1 MRVNL
6 LISIFFYRGYDKI
19 QETRKINNMFK
30 RIYRSIFNRLRQT
43 SLLLVVMFVISLLLC
58 VTFSIKNVTDVLNN
72 KIAASVNPVVSINAS
87 NSVFN
92 FTKDE
97 SDWDLLR
104 KIGYQEYCEMY
115 YEDYYQLIDELKP
128 QYYDLNMTITNQ
140 SLVSYSDEGLL
151 YDVNDS
157 ELLRKIKLNKVSDE
171 DIQEELFSFDGWL
184 SGKYEYFHSVPLCST
199 SKSEFTDLH
208 YHFNEAAI
216 KEGRTFNDEE
226 IENGA
231 STCVLTSNIFLYKDG
246 SFSKVEVGDHIK
258 YSIAQVINGE
268 VNIYEEY
275 EFEVIG
281 ILNGDKY
288 RNYNDVLGRDCV
300 IIPEKTFMEIY
311 EEVKSYKLSEL
322 DYIQVYPSIITLNSF
337 NDIDKFVEKIGELNE
352 FGDRN
357 YKYETAL
364 DAYYGFAGNLD
375 TLSLNSDILFKFSFV
390 VSILLTIFIVS
401 LDLNRRKKE
410 IGLLASLGESKV
422 AIMVQLVLEYLI
434 IIVFTMI
441 IAAFVSNIIS
451 NQFIDK
457 IDLNPEVSYIFN
469 DKTLDYS
476 DSISILNKTKLT
488 INFVDLIKMC
498 LIQTVVILF
507 TIILS
512 TIQFFTIKVRKIM
525 IDE

>member
-1 MRVNL
+1 
-6 LISIFFYRGYDKI
+6 
-19 QETRKINNMFK
+19 MFK

-58 VTFSIKNVTDVLNN
+58 VTFSIKNVSDVLNN
-72 KIAASVNPVVSINAS
+72 KIAASVNPVVSINAA
-87 NSVFN
+87 NSVFSYQR
-92 FTKDE
+92 DYD
-97 SDWDLLR
+97 SLR
-104 KIGYQEYCEMY
+104 KIGYQKYCEMY

-128 QYYDLNMTITNQ
+128 QYYDLNMTMTMQ

-151 YDVNDS
+151 YDVDGD
-157 ELLRKIKLNKVSDE
+157 LLSKIKRNKVSEE
-171 DIQEELFSFDGWL
+171 DIQEKLPSLDGWL
-184 SGKYEYFHSVPLCST
+184 SGKYEYLRSIPLCST
-199 SKSEFTDLH
+199 NKSEFTDLY

-216 KEGRTFNDEE
+216 EEGRTFNDDE
-226 IENGA
+226 IDNGA
-231 STCVLTSNIFLYKDG
+231 STCVLTSNIYLYKDG
-246 SFSKVEVGDHIK
+246 SFNEIEVGDHIK
-258 YSIAQVINGE
+258 YSIAQVLDGE
-268 VNIYEEY
+268 VNTYEEY

-288 RNYNDVLGRDCV
+288 RNHNDTIGRSYV

-311 EEVKSYKLSEL
+311 EDVKSYKLSEF

-457 IDLNPEVSYIFN
+457 IDLNPEVSDIFN

-476 DSISILNKTKLT
+476 DSISILNKAKLT
-488 INFVDLIKMC
+488 IDFVDLIKIC

-512 TIQFFTIKVRKIM
+512 AIQIFTIKVRKIM

>member
-1 MRVNL
+1 
-6 LISIFFYRGYDKI
+6 
-19 QETRKINNMFK
+19 MFK

-58 VTFSIKNVTDVLNN
+58 VTFSIKNVSDVLNN
-72 KIAASVNPVVSINAS
+72 KIAASVNPVVSINAA
-87 NSVFN
+87 NSVFSYQR
-92 FTKDE
+92 DYD
-97 SDWDLLR
+97 SLR
-104 KIGYQEYCEMY
+104 KIGYQKYCEMY

-128 QYYDLNMTITNQ
+128 QYYDLNMTMTMQ

-151 YDVNDS
+151 YDVDGD
-157 ELLRKIKLNKVSDE
+157 LLSKIKRNKVSEE
-171 DIQEELFSFDGWL
+171 DIQEKLPSLDGWL
-184 SGKYEYFHSVPLCST
+184 SGKYEYLRSIPLCST
-199 SKSEFTDLH
+199 NKSEFTDLH

-216 KEGRTFNDEE
+216 EEGRTFNDDE
-226 IENGA
+226 IDNGA
-231 STCVLTSNIFLYKDG
+231 STCVLTSNIYLYKDG
-246 SFSKVEVGDHIK
+246 SFNKIEVGDHIK
-258 YSIAQVINGE
+258 YSIAQVIDGE
-268 VNIYEEY
+268 VNTYEEY

-288 RNYNDVLGRDCV
+288 RNHNDTIGRSYV

-311 EEVKSYKLSEL
+311 EDVKSYKLSEF
-322 DYIQVYPSIITLNSF
+322 DYIGVYPSIITLNSF

-457 IDLNPEVSYIFN
+457 IDLNPEVSDIFN

-476 DSISILNKTKLT
+476 DSISILNKVKLT
-488 INFVDLIKMC
+488 IDFVDLIKIC

-512 TIQFFTIKVRKIM
+512 AIQNFTIKVRKIM

>member
-1 MRVNL
+1 
-6 LISIFFYRGYDKI
+6 
-19 QETRKINNMFK
+19 
-30 RIYRSIFNRLRQT
+30 
-43 SLLLVVMFVISLLLC
+43 MFVISLLLC
-58 VTFSIKNVTDVLNN
+58 VTFSIKNVSDVLNN

-87 NSVFN
+87 NSAFS

-128 QYYDLNMTITNQ
+128 QYYDLNMTMTMQ

-151 YDVNDS
+151 YDVDGD
-157 ELLRKIKLNKVSDE
+157 LLSKIKRNKVSEE
-171 DIQEELFSFDGWL
+171 DIQEKLPSLDGWL
-184 SGKYEYFHSVPLCST
+184 SGKYEYLNSVPLCST

-208 YHFNEAAI
+208 YHFNEATI
-216 KEGRTFNDEE
+216 EEGRTFNDDE
-226 IENGA
+226 IDNGA
-231 STCVLTSNIFLYKDG
+231 STCVLTSDIYLYKDG
-246 SFSKVEVGDHIK
+246 SFTKVEVGDYIK
-258 YSIAQVINGE
+258 YSIAQVLDGE

-288 RNYNDVLGRDCV
+288 RNHNDALGRDCV
-300 IIPEKTFMEIY
+300 IIPEKTFMDIY
-311 EEVKSYKLSEL
+311 KDVKSYKLSEF
-322 DYIQVYPSIITLNSF
+322 DYIMTYPSIITLNSF
-337 NDIDKFVEKIGELNE
+337 NDIDKFVEKIEKLNE
-352 FGDRN
+352 FGDRK

-457 IDLNPEVSYIFN
+457 IDLNPEVSDIFN

-476 DSISILNKTKLT
+476 DSISILNKAKLT
-488 INFVDLIKMC
+488 IDFVDLIKIC

-512 TIQFFTIKVRKIM
+512 AIQIFTIKVRKIM

>member
-1 MRVNL
+1 
-6 LISIFFYRGYDKI
+6 
-19 QETRKINNMFK
+19 MFK

-72 KIAASVNPVVSINAS
+72 KIAGSVNPVVSINAA
-87 NSVFN
+87 NSAFS
-92 FTKDE
+92 FTVDE

-115 YEDYYQLIDELKP
+115 YEDYYQLIDELQP
-128 QYYDLNMTITNQ
+128 QYYDLNMTMTNQ

-157 ELLRKIKLNKVSDE
+157 ELLRKIKLNKVSEE
-171 DIQEELFSFDGWL
+171 DIQEKLSSFNGWL

-246 SFSKVEVGDHIK
+246 SFSKVEVGDYIK

-288 RNYNDVLGRDCV
+288 RNHNDVLGRDYV

-457 IDLNPEVSYIFN
+457 IDLNPEVSDIFN

-488 INFVDLIKMC
+488 INFVDLIKIC

-512 TIQFFTIKVRKIM
+512 TIQIFTIKVRKIM

>member
-1 MRVNL
+1 
-6 LISIFFYRGYDKI
+6 
-19 QETRKINNMFK
+19 MFK

-58 VTFSIKNVTDVLNN
+58 VTFSIKNVSDVLNN
-72 KIAASVNPVVSINAS
+72 KIAASVNPVVSINAA
-87 NSVFN
+87 NSVFSCQR
-92 FTKDE
+92 DYD
-97 SDWDLLR
+97 SLR

-128 QYYDLNMTITNQ
+128 QYYDLNMTMTMQ

-151 YDVNDS
+151 YDVDGD
-157 ELLRKIKLNKVSDE
+157 LLSKIKRNKVSEE
-171 DIQEELFSFDGWL
+171 DIQEKLPSLDGWL
-184 SGKYEYFHSVPLCST
+184 SGKYEYLRSIPLCST
-199 SKSEFTDLH
+199 NKSEFTDLY

-216 KEGRTFNDEE
+216 EEGRTFNDDE
-226 IENGA
+226 IDNGA
-231 STCVLTSNIFLYKDG
+231 STCVLTSNIYLYKDG
-246 SFSKVEVGDHIK
+246 SFNEIEVGDHIK
-258 YSIAQVINGE
+258 YSIAQVIDGE
-268 VNIYEEY
+268 VNTYEEY

-281 ILNGDKY
+281 ILNDRKY
-288 RNYNDVLGRDCV
+288 HNHNDVIGRSYT

-311 EEVKSYKLSEL
+311 EDVKSYKLSEF

-337 NDIDKFVEKIGELNE
+337 KDIDKFVEKIEELNE
-352 FGDRN
+352 FGDCN

-457 IDLNPEVSYIFN
+457 IDLNPEVSDIFN

-476 DSISILNKTKLT
+476 DSISILNKAKLT
-488 INFVDLIKMC
+488 IDFVDLIKIC

-512 TIQFFTIKVRKIM
+512 AIQIFTIKVRKIM

>member
-1 MRVNL
+1 
-6 LISIFFYRGYDKI
+6 
-19 QETRKINNMFK
+19 MFK

-58 VTFSIKNVTDVLNN
+58 VTFSIKNVSDVLNN
-72 KIAASVNPVVSINAS
+72 KIAASVNPVVSINAA
-87 NSVFN
+87 NSVFSN
-92 FTKDE
+92 QRDYD
-97 SDWDLLR
+97 SLR
-104 KIGYQEYCEMY
+104 KIGYQKYCEMY
-115 YEDYYQLIDELKP
+115 YENYYQLIDELKP
-128 QYYDLNMTITNQ
+128 QYYDLNMTMTMQ

-151 YDVNDS
+151 YDVDGD
-157 ELLRKIKLNKVSDE
+157 LLSKIKRNKVSEE
-171 DIQEELFSFDGWL
+171 DIQEKLPSLDGWL
-184 SGKYEYFHSVPLCST
+184 SGKYEYLRSIPLCST
-199 SKSEFTDLH
+199 NKSEFTDLH
-208 YHFNEAAI
+208 YHFNEATI
-216 KEGRTFNDEE
+216 EEGRTFNDDE
-226 IENGA
+226 IDNGA
-231 STCVLTSNIFLYKDG
+231 LACVLTSNIFLYKDG
-246 SFSKVEVGDHIK
+246 SFTKVEVGDYIK
-258 YSIAQVINGE
+258 YSIAQVLDGE
-268 VNIYEEY
+268 VNTYEEY

-281 ILNGDKY
+281 ILNGRKY
-288 RNYNDVLGRDCV
+288 RNHNDVLGRDCV
-300 IIPEKTFMEIY
+300 IIPEKTFMKIY
-311 EEVKSYKLSEL
+311 EDVKSYKLSEF

-337 NDIDKFVEKIGELNE
+337 KDIDKFVEKIEELNE

-390 VSILLTIFIVS
+390 VSILLIIFIVS

-457 IDLNPEVSYIFN
+457 IDLNPEVSDIFN

-476 DSISILNKTKLT
+476 DSISILNKTKLS
-488 INFVDLIKMC
+488 IDFVDLIKIC

-512 TIQFFTIKVRKIM
+512 TIQIFTIKVRKIM

>member
-1 MRVNL
+1 
-6 LISIFFYRGYDKI
+6 
-19 QETRKINNMFK
+19 
-30 RIYRSIFNRLRQT
+30 
-43 SLLLVVMFVISLLLC
+43 MFVISLLLC

-115 YEDYYQLIDELKP
+115 YEDYYQLIDELQP
-128 QYYDLNMTITNQ
+128 QYYDLNMVMTNQ

-151 YDVNDS
+151 YNVFSS
-157 ELLRKIKLNKVSDE
+157 ELLSKIKRNKVSEE
-171 DIQEELFSFDGWL
+171 DIQEKLSSFNGWL
-184 SGKYEYFHSVPLCST
+184 SGKYEYCPSIPLCST

-208 YHFNEAAI
+208 YHFNEATI
-216 KEGRTFNDEE
+216 EEGRTFNDDE
-226 IENGA
+226 IDNGA

-246 SFSKVEVGDHIK
+246 SFTKVEVGDYIK
-258 YSIAQVINGE
+258 YSIAQVLNGE

-288 RNYNDVLGRDCV
+288 RNHNDDIGRSYV
-300 IIPEKTFMEIY
+300 IIPEKTLMEIY
-311 EEVKSYKLSEL
+311 EDVKSYKLSEF
-322 DYIQVYPSIITLNSF
+322 DYIKTYPSIITLNSF

-457 IDLNPEVSYIFN
+457 IDLNPEVSDIFN

-476 DSISILNKTKLT
+476 DSISILNNTKLA
-488 INFVDLIKMC
+488 IDFVDLIKIC

-512 TIQFFTIKVRKIM
+512 AIQIFTIKVRKIM

>member
-1 MRVNL
+1 
-6 LISIFFYRGYDKI
+6 
-19 QETRKINNMFK
+19 MFK

-58 VTFSIKNVTDVLNN
+58 VTFSIKNVSDVLNN
-72 KIAASVNPVVSINAS
+72 KIAASVNPVVSINAA
-87 NSVFN
+87 NSVFSYQR
-92 FTKDE
+92 DYD
-97 SDWDLLR
+97 SLR
-104 KIGYQEYCEMY
+104 KIGYQKYCEMY

-128 QYYDLNMTITNQ
+128 QYYDLNKTMTMQ

-151 YDVNDS
+151 YDVDGD
-157 ELLRKIKLNKVSDE
+157 LLSKIKRNKVSEE
-171 DIQEELFSFDGWL
+171 DIQEKLPSLDGWL
-184 SGKYEYFHSVPLCST
+184 SGKYEYLRSIPLCST
-199 SKSEFTDLH
+199 NKSEFTDLY

-216 KEGRTFNDEE
+216 EEGRTFNDDE
-226 IENGA
+226 IDNGA
-231 STCVLTSNIFLYKDG
+231 STCVLTSNIYLYKDG
-246 SFSKVEVGDHIK
+246 SFNEIEVGDHIK
-258 YSIAQVINGE
+258 YSIAQVLDGE
-268 VNIYEEY
+268 VNTYEEY

-288 RNYNDVLGRDCV
+288 RNHNDTIGRSYV

-311 EEVKSYKLSEL
+311 EDVKSYKLSEF

-457 IDLNPEVSYIFN
+457 IDLNPEVSDIFN

-476 DSISILNKTKLT
+476 DSISILNKAKLT
-488 INFVDLIKMC
+488 IDFVDLIKIC

-512 TIQFFTIKVRKIM
+512 AIQIFTIKVRKIM

>member
-1 MRVNL
+1 
-6 LISIFFYRGYDKI
+6 
-19 QETRKINNMFK
+19 MFK

-58 VTFSIKNVTDVLNN
+58 VTFSIKNVSDVLNN
-72 KIAASVNPVVSINAS
+72 KIAASVNPVVSINAA
-87 NSVFN
+87 NSVFSCQR
-92 FTKDE
+92 DYD
-97 SDWDLLR
+97 SLR

-128 QYYDLNMTITNQ
+128 QYYDLNMTMTMQ

-151 YDVNDS
+151 YDVDGD
-157 ELLRKIKLNKVSDE
+157 LLSKIKRNKVSEE
-171 DIQEELFSFDGWL
+171 DIQEKLPSLDGWL
-184 SGKYEYFHSVPLCST
+184 SGKYEYLRSIPLCST
-199 SKSEFTDLH
+199 NKSEFTDLY

-216 KEGRTFNDEE
+216 EEGRTFNDDE
-226 IENGA
+226 IDNGA
-231 STCVLTSNIFLYKDG
+231 STCVLTSNIYLYKDG
-246 SFSKVEVGDHIK
+246 SFNKIEVGDHIK
-258 YSIAQVINGE
+258 YSIAQVIDGE
-268 VNIYEEY
+268 VNTYEEY

-281 ILNGDKY
+281 ILNDRKY
-288 RNYNDVLGRDCV
+288 HNHNDVIGRSYT

-311 EEVKSYKLSEL
+311 EDVKSYKLSEF

-337 NDIDKFVEKIGELNE
+337 KDIDKFVEKIEELNE
-352 FGDRN
+352 FGDCN

-457 IDLNPEVSYIFN
+457 IDLNPEVSDIFN

-476 DSISILNKTKLT
+476 DSISILNKAKLT
-488 INFVDLIKMC
+488 IDFVDLIKIC

-512 TIQFFTIKVRKIM
+512 AIQIFTIKVRKIM

>member
-1 MRVNL
+1 ML
-6 LISIFFYRGYDKI
+6 
-19 QETRKINNMFK
+19 K

-58 VTFSIKNVTDVLNN
+58 VTFSIKNVSDVLNN
-72 KIAASVNPVVSINAS
+72 KIATSVNPVVSINAS
-87 NSVFN
+87 NSVFSN
-92 FTKDE
+92 QRDY
-97 SDWDLLR
+97 DLLK

-140 SLVSYSDEGLL
+140 SLVSYSDDGLL
-151 YDVNDS
+151 YNVADS
-157 ELLRKIKLNKVSDE
+157 ELLSKIKRNKVSEE
-171 DIQEELFSFDGWL
+171 DIQEKLSSFNGWL
-184 SGKYEYFHSVPLCST
+184 SGKYEYCPSIPLCST
-199 SKSEFTDLH
+199 SKGEFTDLH
-208 YHFNEAAI
+208 YHFNEATI
-216 KEGRTFNDEE
+216 EEGRTFNDDE
-226 IENGA
+226 IDNGA
-231 STCVLTSNIFLYKDG
+231 STCVLTSDIYLYKDG
-246 SFSKVEVGDHIK
+246 FFTKVEVGDYIK
-258 YSIAQVINGE
+258 YSIAQVIDGE

-288 RNYNDVLGRDCV
+288 RNHNDTIGRSYV
-300 IIPEKTFMEIY
+300 IIPEKTFMDIY
-311 EEVKSYKLSEL
+311 KDVKSYKLSEL
-322 DYIQVYPSIITLNSF
+322 DYIRTYPSIITLNSF
-337 NDIDKFVEKIGELNE
+337 NDIDKFVEKIEELNE

-422 AIMVQLVLEYLI
+422 AIMAQLVLEYLI

-457 IDLNPEVSYIFN
+457 IDLNPEVSDIFN

-476 DSISILNKTKLT
+476 NSISILNNAKLS
-488 INFVDLIKMC
+488 IDFVDLIKIC

-512 TIQFFTIKVRKIM
+512 TIQIFTIKVRKIM

>member
-1 MRVNL
+1 
-6 LISIFFYRGYDKI
+6 
-19 QETRKINNMFK
+19 MFK

-58 VTFSIKNVTDVLNN
+58 VTFSIKNVSDVLNN
-72 KIAASVNPVVSINAS
+72 KIAASVNPVVSINAA
-87 NSVFN
+87 NSVFSYQR
-92 FTKDE
+92 DYD
-97 SDWDLLR
+97 SLR

-128 QYYDLNMTITNQ
+128 QYYDLNMTMTMQ

-151 YDVNDS
+151 YDVGSS
-157 ELLRKIKLNKVSDE
+157 ELLSKIKLNKVSEE
-171 DIQEELFSFDGWL
+171 DIQEELFLFDGWL
-184 SGKYEYFHSVPLCST
+184 SGKYEFFVSVPLCST
-199 SKSEFTDLH
+199 SKGEFTDLH
-208 YHFNEAAI
+208 YHFNEATI
-216 KEGRTFNDEE
+216 EEGRTFNDDE
-226 IENGA
+226 IDNGTL
-231 STCVLTSNIFLYKDG
+231 TCVLTSNIYLYKDG
-246 SFSKVEVGDHIK
+246 SFNEIEVGDYIK
-258 YSIAQVINGE
+258 YSIAQVIDGE

-281 ILNGDKY
+281 ILNGNKY
-288 RNYNDVLGRDCV
+288 RNHNDALGRDYV
-300 IIPEKTFMEIY
+300 IIPEKTFMDIY
-311 EEVKSYKLSEL
+311 KDVKSYKLSEF

-352 FGDRN
+352 FGDRK

-410 IGLLASLGESKV
+410 IGLLASLGESKL

-457 IDLNPEVSYIFN
+457 IDLNPEVSDIFN

-476 DSISILNKTKLT
+476 DSISILNKAKLT
-488 INFVDLIKMC
+488 IDFVDLIKIC

-512 TIQFFTIKVRKIM
+512 AIQIFTIKVRKIM

>member
-1 MRVNL
+1 
-6 LISIFFYRGYDKI
+6 
-19 QETRKINNMFK
+19 
-30 RIYRSIFNRLRQT
+30 
-43 SLLLVVMFVISLLLC
+43 
-58 VTFSIKNVTDVLNN
+58 
-72 KIAASVNPVVSINAS
+72 
-87 NSVFN
+87 
-92 FTKDE
+92 
-97 SDWDLLR
+97 
-104 KIGYQEYCEMY
+104 
-115 YEDYYQLIDELKP
+115 
-128 QYYDLNMTITNQ
+128 
-140 SLVSYSDEGLL
+140 
-151 YDVNDS
+151 
-157 ELLRKIKLNKVSDE
+157 
-171 DIQEELFSFDGWL
+171 
-184 SGKYEYFHSVPLCST
+184 
-199 SKSEFTDLH
+199 
-208 YHFNEAAI
+208 
-216 KEGRTFNDEE
+216 
-226 IENGA
+226 
-231 STCVLTSNIFLYKDG
+231 
-246 SFSKVEVGDHIK
+246 
-258 YSIAQVINGE
+258 
-268 VNIYEEY
+268 
-275 EFEVIG
+275 
-281 ILNGDKY
+281 
-288 RNYNDVLGRDCV
+288 
-300 IIPEKTFMEIY
+300 MEIY
-311 EEVKSYKLSEL
+311 EDVKSYKLSEF
-322 DYIQVYPSIITLNSF
+322 DYIKTYPSIITLNSF

-457 IDLNPEVSYIFN
+457 IDLNPEVSDIFN

-488 INFVDLIKMC
+488 INFVDLIKIC

-512 TIQFFTIKVRKIM
+512 AIQIFTIKVRKIM

>member
-1 MRVNL
+1 
-6 LISIFFYRGYDKI
+6 
-19 QETRKINNMFK
+19 MFK

-72 KIAASVNPVVSINAS
+72 KIAASVNPVVSINAA
-87 NSVFN
+87 NSVFSN
-92 FTKDE
+92 QRDYD
-97 SDWDLLR
+97 SLR
-104 KIGYQEYCEMY
+104 KIGYQKYCEMY

-128 QYYDLNMTITNQ
+128 QYYDLNMTMTMQ

-151 YDVNDS
+151 YDVDGD
-157 ELLRKIKLNKVSDE
+157 LLSKIKRNKVSEE
-171 DIQEELFSFDGWL
+171 DIQEKLPSLDGWL
-184 SGKYEYFHSVPLCST
+184 SGKYEYLRSIPLCST
-199 SKSEFTDLH
+199 NKSEFTDLH
-208 YHFNEAAI
+208 YHFNEATI
-216 KEGRTFNDEE
+216 EEGRTFNDDE
-226 IENGA
+226 IDNGA
-231 STCVLTSNIFLYKDG
+231 LACVLTSNIFLYKDG
-246 SFSKVEVGDHIK
+246 SFTKVEVGDYIK
-258 YSIAQVINGE
+258 YSIAQVLDGE
-268 VNIYEEY
+268 VNTYEEY

-288 RNYNDVLGRDCV
+288 RNHNDTIGRSYT
-300 IIPEKTFMEIY
+300 IIPEKTFMKIY
-311 EEVKSYKLSEL
+311 EDVKSYKLSEF

-337 NDIDKFVEKIGELNE
+337 KDIDKFVEKIEELNE

-457 IDLNPEVSYIFN
+457 IDLNPEVSDIFN

-488 INFVDLIKMC
+488 INFVDLIKIC

-512 TIQFFTIKVRKIM
+512 AIQIFTIKVRKIM

>member
-1 MRVNL
+1 
-6 LISIFFYRGYDKI
+6 
-19 QETRKINNMFK
+19 
-30 RIYRSIFNRLRQT
+30 
-43 SLLLVVMFVISLLLC
+43 MFVISLLLC
-58 VTFSIKNVTDVLNN
+58 VTFSVKNVSDVLNN

-87 NSVFN
+87 NSVFSYLR
-92 FTKDE
+92 DYY
-97 SDWDLLR
+97 SLR

-151 YDVNDS
+151 YDVADS
-157 ELLRKIKLNKVSDE
+157 ELLSKIKRNKVSEE
-171 DIQEELFSFDGWL
+171 DIQEKLSSFNGWL
-184 SGKYEYFHSVPLCST
+184 SGKYEYCPSIPLCST

-208 YHFNEAAI
+208 YHFNEATI
-216 KEGRTFNDEE
+216 EEGRTFNDDE
-226 IENGA
+226 IDNGA

-246 SFSKVEVGDHIK
+246 SFTKVEVGDYNK
-258 YSIAQVINGE
+258 YSIAQVLNGE

-288 RNYNDVLGRDCV
+288 RNHNDDIGRSYV
-300 IIPEKTFMEIY
+300 IIPEKTLMEIY
-311 EEVKSYKLSEL
+311 EDVKSYKLSEF
-322 DYIQVYPSIITLNSF
+322 DYIKTYPSIITLNSF

-451 NQFIDK
+451 NQFINK
-457 IDLNPEVSYIFN
+457 IDLNPEVSDIFN

-476 DSISILNKTKLT
+476 DSISILNNTKLA
-488 INFVDLIKMC
+488 IDFVDLIKIC

-512 TIQFFTIKVRKIM
+512 TIQIFTIKVRKIM

>member
-1 MRVNL
+1 
-6 LISIFFYRGYDKI
+6 
-19 QETRKINNMFK
+19 MFK

-72 KIAASVNPVVSINAS
+72 KIAASVNPVVSINAA

-115 YEDYYQLIDELKP
+115 YEDYYQLIDELQP
-128 QYYDLNMTITNQ
+128 QYYDLNMTMTNQ

-151 YDVNDS
+151 YDVDDS
-157 ELLRKIKLNKVSDE
+157 ELLRKIKLNKVSEE
-171 DIQEELFSFDGWL
+171 DIQEKLSSFDGWL

-208 YHFNEAAI
+208 YHFNEATI
-216 KEGRTFNDEE
+216 KEGRTFNDDE
-226 IENGA
+226 IDNGA
-231 STCVLTSNIFLYKDG
+231 LTCVLTSNIFLYKDG

-258 YSIAQVINGE
+258 YSIAQVLDGK

-288 RNYNDVLGRDCV
+288 RNHNDVVGGDYV

-311 EEVKSYKLSEL
+311 EDVKSYKLSEF
-322 DYIQVYPSIITLNSF
+322 DYIRTYPSIITLNSF

-457 IDLNPEVSYIFN
+457 IDLNPEVSDIFN

-488 INFVDLIKMC
+488 INFVDLIKIC

-512 TIQFFTIKVRKIM
+512 AIQIFTIKVRKIM

>member
-1 MRVNL
+1 ML
-6 LISIFFYRGYDKI
+6 
-19 QETRKINNMFK
+19 K

-115 YEDYYQLIDELKP
+115 YEDYYQLIDELQP
-128 QYYDLNMTITNQ
+128 QYYDLNMVMTNQ

-151 YDVNDS
+151 YNVFSS
-157 ELLRKIKLNKVSDE
+157 ELLSKIKRNKVSEE
-171 DIQEELFSFDGWL
+171 DIQEKLSSFNGWL
-184 SGKYEYFHSVPLCST
+184 SGKYEYCPSIPLCST

-208 YHFNEAAI
+208 YHFNEATI
-216 KEGRTFNDEE
+216 EEGRTFNDDE
-226 IENGA
+226 IDNGA

-246 SFSKVEVGDHIK
+246 SFTKVEVGDYIK
-258 YSIAQVINGE
+258 YSIAQVLNGE

-288 RNYNDVLGRDCV
+288 RNHNDDIGRSYV
-300 IIPEKTFMEIY
+300 IIPEKTLMEIY
-311 EEVKSYKLSEL
+311 EDVKSYKLSEF
-322 DYIQVYPSIITLNSF
+322 DYIKTYPSIITLNSF

-457 IDLNPEVSYIFN
+457 IDLNPEVSDIFN

-476 DSISILNKTKLT
+476 DSISILNNTKLA
-488 INFVDLIKMC
+488 IDFVDLIKIC

-512 TIQFFTIKVRKIM
+512 AIQIFTIKVRKIM

>member
-1 MRVNL
+1 
-6 LISIFFYRGYDKI
+6 
-19 QETRKINNMFK
+19 
-30 RIYRSIFNRLRQT
+30 
-43 SLLLVVMFVISLLLC
+43 MFVISLLLC
-58 VTFSIKNVTDVLNN
+58 VTFSVKNVSDVLNN

-87 NSVFN
+87 NSVFSYLR
-92 FTKDE
+92 DYD
-97 SDWDLLR
+97 SLR

-151 YDVNDS
+151 YDVADS
-157 ELLRKIKLNKVSDE
+157 ELLSKIKRNKVSEE
-171 DIQEELFSFDGWL
+171 DIQEKLSSFNGWL
-184 SGKYEYFHSVPLCST
+184 SGKYEYCPSIPLCST

-208 YHFNEAAI
+208 YHFNEATI
-216 KEGRTFNDEE
+216 EDGRTFNDDE
-226 IENGA
+226 IDNGA

-246 SFSKVEVGDHIK
+246 SFTKVEVGDYIK
-258 YSIAQVINGE
+258 YSIAQVLNGE

-288 RNYNDVLGRDCV
+288 RNHNDDIGRSYV
-300 IIPEKTFMEIY
+300 IIPEKTLMEIY
-311 EEVKSYKLSEL
+311 EEVKSYKLSEF

-337 NDIDKFVEKIGELNE
+337 KDIDKFVEKIGELNE

-457 IDLNPEVSYIFN
+457 IDLNPEVSDIFN

-476 DSISILNKTKLT
+476 DSISILNNTKLA
-488 INFVDLIKMC
+488 IDFVDLIKIC

-512 TIQFFTIKVRKIM
+512 AIQIFTIKVRKIM

>member
-1 MRVNL
+1 
-6 LISIFFYRGYDKI
+6 
-19 QETRKINNMFK
+19 
-30 RIYRSIFNRLRQT
+30 
-43 SLLLVVMFVISLLLC
+43 MFVISLLLC

-72 KIAASVNPVVSINAS
+72 KIATSVNPVVSINAA

-115 YEDYYQLIDELKP
+115 YEDYYQLIDELQP
-128 QYYDLNMTITNQ
+128 QYYDLNMVMTNQ

-151 YDVNDS
+151 HNVGSS
-157 ELLRKIKLNKVSDE
+157 ELLSKIKRNKVSEE
-171 DIQEELFSFDGWL
+171 DIQEELPLFDGWL
-184 SGKYEYFHSVPLCST
+184 SGKYEYFLSVPLCST

-231 STCVLTSNIFLYKDG
+231 LTCVLTSNIYLYKDG
-246 SFSKVEVGDHIK
+246 SFNEVEVGDHIK
-258 YSIAQVINGE
+258 YSIAQVLNGE

-288 RNYNDVLGRDCV
+288 RNHNDVVGRYYV
-300 IIPEKTFMEIY
+300 IIPEITFMEIY
-311 EEVKSYKLSEL
+311 EDVKSYKLSEF
-322 DYIQVYPSIITLNSF
+322 DYIRTYPSIITLNSF

-457 IDLNPEVSYIFN
+457 IDLNPEVSDIFN

-488 INFVDLIKMC
+488 INFVDLIKIC

-512 TIQFFTIKVRKIM
+512 AVQIFTIKVRKIM

>member
-1 MRVNL
+1 
-6 LISIFFYRGYDKI
+6 
-19 QETRKINNMFK
+19 MFK

-58 VTFSIKNVTDVLNN
+58 VTFSIKNVSDVLNN
-72 KIAASVNPVVSINAS
+72 KIAASVNPVVSINAA
-87 NSVFN
+87 NSVFSYLR
-92 FTKDE
+92 DYD
-97 SDWDLLR
+97 SLR

-115 YEDYYQLIDELKP
+115 YEDYYQLIDELQP
-128 QYYDLNMTITNQ
+128 QYYDLNMTMTNQ
-140 SLVSYSDEGLL
+140 SLVSYSNEGLL
-151 YDVNDS
+151 YNVFSS
-157 ELLRKIKLNKVSDE
+157 ELLSKIKLNKVSEE
-171 DIQEELFSFDGWL
+171 DLPGVLSLFNDWL
-184 SGKYEYFHSVPLCST
+184 NGKHEYCPSIPLCST

-216 KEGRTFNDEE
+216 KEGRTFNDDE
-226 IENGA
+226 IENGTL
-231 STCVLTSNIFLYKDG
+231 TCVLTSDIYLYKDG
-246 SFSKVEVGDHIK
+246 TFTKVEVGDHIK
-258 YSIAQVINGE
+258 YSIAQVLDSE

-288 RNYNDVLGRDCV
+288 RNHNDVVGRDYV

-311 EEVKSYKLSEL
+311 EDVKSYKLSEF
-322 DYIQVYPSIITLNSF
+322 DYIRTYPSIITLNSF

-457 IDLNPEVSYIFN
+457 IDLNPEVSDIFN

-488 INFVDLIKMC
+488 INFVDLIKIC

-512 TIQFFTIKVRKIM
+512 AIQIFTIKVRKIM

>member
-1 MRVNL
+1 
-6 LISIFFYRGYDKI
+6 
-19 QETRKINNMFK
+19 
-30 RIYRSIFNRLRQT
+30 
-43 SLLLVVMFVISLLLC
+43 MFVISLLLC

-72 KIAASVNPVVSINAS
+72 KIAASVNPVVSINAA
-87 NSVFN
+87 NSVFSYQR
-92 FTKDE
+92 DYD
-97 SDWDLLR
+97 SLR
-104 KIGYQEYCEMY
+104 KIGYQKYCEMY
-115 YEDYYQLIDELKP
+115 YENYYQLIDELKP
-128 QYYDLNMTITNQ
+128 QYYDLNMMMTNQ

-151 YDVNDS
+151 YDVDGD
-157 ELLRKIKLNKVSDE
+157 LLSKIKLNKVSEE
-171 DIQEELFSFDGWL
+171 DIQEELFLFDGWL
-184 SGKYEYFHSVPLCST
+184 SGKYEYCPSIPLCST
-199 SKSEFTDLH
+199 SKSDFTDLH
-208 YHFNEAAI
+208 YHFNEATI
-216 KEGRTFNDEE
+216 EEGRTFNDDE
-226 IENGA
+226 IDNGA
-231 STCVLTSNIFLYKDG
+231 STCVLTSDIYLYKDG
-246 SFSKVEVGDHIK
+246 SFTKVEVGDYIK
-258 YSIAQVINGE
+258 YSIAQVLDGE

-288 RNYNDVLGRDCV
+288 RNHNDALGRDCV
-300 IIPEKTFMEIY
+300 IIPEKTFMDIY
-311 EEVKSYKLSEL
+311 KNVKSYKLSEF
-322 DYIQVYPSIITLNSF
+322 DYIMTYPSIITLNSF
-337 NDIDKFVEKIGELNE
+337 KDIDKFVEKIGELNE

-457 IDLNPEVSYIFN
+457 IDLNPEVSDIFN

-476 DSISILNKTKLT
+476 DSISILNKAKLT
-488 INFVDLIKMC
+488 IDLVDLIKIC

-512 TIQFFTIKVRKIM
+512 AIQIFTIKVRKIM

>member
-1 MRVNL
+1 
-6 LISIFFYRGYDKI
+6 
-19 QETRKINNMFK
+19 MFK

-72 KIAASVNPVVSINAS
+72 KIAASVNPVVSINAA
-87 NSVFN
+87 NSVFSN
-92 FTKDE
+92 QRDYD
-97 SDWDLLR
+97 SLR
-104 KIGYQEYCEMY
+104 KIGYQKYCEMY

-128 QYYDLNMTITNQ
+128 QYYDLNMTMTMQ

-151 YDVNDS
+151 YDVDGD
-157 ELLRKIKLNKVSDE
+157 LLSKIKRNKVSEE
-171 DIQEELFSFDGWL
+171 DIQEKLPSLDGWL
-184 SGKYEYFHSVPLCST
+184 SGKYEYLRSIPLCST
-199 SKSEFTDLH
+199 SKGEFTDLH
-208 YHFNEAAI
+208 YHFNEATI
-216 KEGRTFNDEE
+216 EEGRTFNDDE
-226 IENGA
+226 IDNGA
-231 STCVLTSNIFLYKDG
+231 LACVLTSNIFLYKDG
-246 SFSKVEVGDHIK
+246 SFTKVEVGDYIK
-258 YSIAQVINGE
+258 YSIAQVLDGE
-268 VNIYEEY
+268 VNTYEEY

-288 RNYNDVLGRDCV
+288 RNHNDTIGRSYT
-300 IIPEKTFMEIY
+300 IIPEKTFMKIY
-311 EEVKSYKLSEL
+311 EDVKSYKLSEF

-457 IDLNPEVSYIFN
+457 IDLNPEVSDIFN

-476 DSISILNKTKLT
+476 DSISILNKAKLT
-488 INFVDLIKMC
+488 IDFVDLIKIC
-498 LIQTVVILF
+498 LIQNVVILF

-512 TIQFFTIKVRKIM
+512 AIQIFTIKVRKIM

>member
-1 MRVNL
+1 
-6 LISIFFYRGYDKI
+6 
-19 QETRKINNMFK
+19 MFK

-58 VTFSIKNVTDVLNN
+58 VTFSIKNVSDVLNN
-72 KIAASVNPVVSINAS
+72 KIAVSVNPVVSINAA
-87 NSVFN
+87 NSVFSYQR
-92 FTKDE
+92 DYD
-97 SDWDLLR
+97 SLR
-104 KIGYQEYCEMY
+104 KIGYQKYCEMY

-128 QYYDLNMTITNQ
+128 QYYDLNMTMTMQ

-151 YDVNDS
+151 YDVDGD
-157 ELLRKIKLNKVSDE
+157 LLSKIKRNKVSEE
-171 DIQEELFSFDGWL
+171 DIQEKLPSLDGWL
-184 SGKYEYFHSVPLCST
+184 SGKYEYLRSIPLCST
-199 SKSEFTDLH
+199 NKSEFTDLH

-216 KEGRTFNDEE
+216 EEGRTFNDDE
-226 IENGA
+226 IDNGA
-231 STCVLTSNIFLYKDG
+231 LACVLTSDIYLYKDG
-246 SFSKVEVGDHIK
+246 TFTEVEVGDYIK
-258 YSIAQVINGE
+258 YSIAQVLDGE
-268 VNIYEEY
+268 VNTYEEY

-281 ILNGDKY
+281 ILNDRKY
-288 RNYNDVLGRDCV
+288 HNHNDVIGRSYT
-300 IIPEKTFMEIY
+300 IIPEKTFMKIY
-311 EEVKSYKLSEL
+311 EDVKSYKLSEF

-337 NDIDKFVEKIGELNE
+337 KDIDKFVEKIEELNE
-352 FGDRN
+352 FGDCN

-457 IDLNPEVSYIFN
+457 IDLNPEVSDIFN

-476 DSISILNKTKLT
+476 DSISILNKAKLT
-488 INFVDLIKMC
+488 IDFVDLIKIC

-512 TIQFFTIKVRKIM
+512 AIQIFTIKVRKIM

>member
-1 MRVNL
+1 
-6 LISIFFYRGYDKI
+6 
-19 QETRKINNMFK
+19 
-30 RIYRSIFNRLRQT
+30 
-43 SLLLVVMFVISLLLC
+43 MFVISLLLC
-58 VTFSIKNVTDVLNN
+58 VTFSIKNVSDVLNN

-87 NSVFN
+87 NSVFSYLR
-92 FTKDE
+92 DYD
-97 SDWDLLR
+97 SLR

-151 YDVNDS
+151 YDVADS
-157 ELLRKIKLNKVSDE
+157 ELLSKIKRNKVSEE
-171 DIQEELFSFDGWL
+171 DIQEELPSFNGWL
-184 SGKYEYFHSVPLCST
+184 SGKYEYCPSIPLCST

-208 YHFNEAAI
+208 YHFNEATI
-216 KEGRTFNDEE
+216 EEGRTFTDDE
-226 IENGA
+226 IDNGA
-231 STCVLTSNIFLYKDG
+231 STCVLTSDIYLYKDG
-246 SFSKVEVGDHIK
+246 SFTKVEVGDYIK
-258 YSIAQVINGE
+258 YSIAQVLNGE

-288 RNYNDVLGRDCV
+288 RNHNDALGRDYI

-311 EEVKSYKLSEL
+311 KDVKSYKLSEF
-322 DYIQVYPSIITLNSF
+322 DYIKTYPSIITLNSF
-337 NDIDKFVEKIGELNE
+337 NDIDKFVEKIEKLNE

-457 IDLNPEVSYIFN
+457 IDLNPEVSDIFN

-476 DSISILNKTKLT
+476 DSISILNKAKLT
-488 INFVDLIKMC
+488 IDFVDLIKIC

-512 TIQFFTIKVRKIM
+512 AIQIFTIKVRKIM

>member
-1 MRVNL
+1 
-6 LISIFFYRGYDKI
+6 
-19 QETRKINNMFK
+19 MFK

-58 VTFSIKNVTDVLNN
+58 VTFSIKNVSDVLNN
-72 KIAASVNPVVSINAS
+72 KIAASVNPVVSINAA
-87 NSVFN
+87 NSVFSCQR
-92 FTKDE
+92 DYD
-97 SDWDLLR
+97 SLR

-128 QYYDLNMTITNQ
+128 QYYDLNMTMTMQ

-151 YDVNDS
+151 YDVDGD
-157 ELLRKIKLNKVSDE
+157 LLSKIKRNKVSEE
-171 DIQEELFSFDGWL
+171 DIQEKLPSLDGWL
-184 SGKYEYFHSVPLCST
+184 SGKYEYLRSIPLCST
-199 SKSEFTDLH
+199 NKSEFTDLH

-216 KEGRTFNDEE
+216 EEGRTFNDDE
-226 IENGA
+226 IDNGA
-231 STCVLTSNIFLYKDG
+231 STCVLTSNIYLYKDG
-246 SFSKVEVGDHIK
+246 SFNKIEVGDHIK
-258 YSIAQVINGE
+258 YSIAQVIDGE
-268 VNIYEEY
+268 VNTYEEY

-281 ILNGDKY
+281 ILNDRKY
-288 RNYNDVLGRDCV
+288 HNHNDVIGRSYT

-311 EEVKSYKLSEL
+311 EDVKSYKLSEF

-337 NDIDKFVEKIGELNE
+337 KDIDKFVEKIEELNE
-352 FGDRN
+352 FGDCN

-457 IDLNPEVSYIFN
+457 IDLNPEVSDIFN

-476 DSISILNKTKLT
+476 DSISILNKAKLT
-488 INFVDLIKMC
+488 IDFVDLIKIC

-512 TIQFFTIKVRKIM
+512 AIQIFTIKVRKIM

>member
-1 MRVNL
+1 MT
-6 LISIFFYRGYDKI
+6 RGDS
-19 QETRKINNMFK
+19 FK
-30 RIYRSIFNRLRQT
+30 R
-43 SLLLVVMFVISLLLC
+43 
-58 VTFSIKNVTDVLNN
+58 
-72 KIAASVNPVVSINAS
+72 
-87 NSVFN
+87 
-92 FTKDE
+92 
-97 SDWDLLR
+97 
-104 KIGYQEYCEMY
+104 
-115 YEDYYQLIDELKP
+115 
-128 QYYDLNMTITNQ
+128 
-140 SLVSYSDEGLL
+140 
-151 YDVNDS
+151 
-157 ELLRKIKLNKVSDE
+157 NKVSEE
-171 DIQEELFSFDGWL
+171 DLPGVLSSFNDWL
-184 SGKYEYFHSVPLCST
+184 NGKYEYCPSIPLCSA
-199 SKSEFTDLH
+199 SKGEFTDLH
-208 YHFNEAAI
+208 YHFNEATI
-216 KEGRTFNDEE
+216 EEGRTFNDDE
-226 IENGA
+226 IDNGA
-231 STCVLTSNIFLYKDG
+231 LTCVLTSDIYLYKDG
-246 SFSKVEVGDHIK
+246 SFTEVEVGDHIK
-258 YSIAQVINGE
+258 YSIAQVLDGE
-268 VNIYEEY
+268 VNTYEEY

-288 RNYNDVLGRDCV
+288 RNHNDVIGRDYV

-311 EEVKSYKLSEL
+311 EEVKSYKLSEF
-322 DYIQVYPSIITLNSF
+322 DYIRTYPSIITLNSF
-337 NDIDKFVEKIGELNE
+337 NDIDKFVEKIEKLNE

-441 IAAFVSNIIS
+441 IAAFVSNMIS

-457 IDLNPEVSYIFN
+457 IDLNPEVSDIFN

-476 DSISILNKTKLT
+476 DSISILNKTKLA
-488 INFVDLIKMC
+488 INFVDLIKIC

-512 TIQFFTIKVRKIM
+512 TIQIFTIKVRKIM

>member
-1 MRVNL
+1 
-6 LISIFFYRGYDKI
+6 
-19 QETRKINNMFK
+19 MFK

-58 VTFSIKNVTDVLNN
+58 VTFSIKNVSDVLNN
-72 KIAASVNPVVSINAS
+72 KIAASVNPVVSINAA
-87 NSVFN
+87 NSVFSCQR
-92 FTKDE
+92 DYD
-97 SDWDLLR
+97 SLR

-128 QYYDLNMTITNQ
+128 QYYDLNMTMTMQ

-151 YDVNDS
+151 YDVDGD
-157 ELLRKIKLNKVSDE
+157 LLSKIKRNKVSEE
-171 DIQEELFSFDGWL
+171 DIQEKLPSLDGWL
-184 SGKYEYFHSVPLCST
+184 SGKYEYLRSIPLCST
-199 SKSEFTDLH
+199 NKSEFTDLH
-208 YHFNEAAI
+208 YHFNEATI
-216 KEGRTFNDEE
+216 EEGRTFNDDE
-226 IENGA
+226 IDNGA
-231 STCVLTSNIFLYKDG
+231 LACVLTSNIFLYKDG
-246 SFSKVEVGDHIK
+246 SFTKVEVGDYIK
-258 YSIAQVINGE
+258 YSIAQVLDGE
-268 VNIYEEY
+268 VNTYEEY

-281 ILNGDKY
+281 ILNDRKY
-288 RNYNDVLGRDCV
+288 HNHNDVIGRSYT
-300 IIPEKTFMEIY
+300 IIPEKTFMKIY
-311 EEVKSYKLSEL
+311 EDVKSYKLSEF

-337 NDIDKFVEKIGELNE
+337 KDIDKFVEKIGELNE

-457 IDLNPEVSYIFN
+457 IDLNPEVSDIFN

-476 DSISILNKTKLT
+476 DSISILNKAKLT
-488 INFVDLIKMC
+488 IDFVDLIKIC

-512 TIQFFTIKVRKIM
+512 AIQIFTIKVRKIM

>member
-1 MRVNL
+1 
-6 LISIFFYRGYDKI
+6 
-19 QETRKINNMFK
+19 MFK

-72 KIAASVNPVVSINAS
+72 KIAGSVNPVVSINAS

-115 YEDYYQLIDELKP
+115 YKDYYQLIDELQP
-128 QYYDLNMTITNQ
+128 QYYDLNMTMTNQ

-157 ELLRKIKLNKVSDE
+157 ELLRKIKLNKVSEE
-171 DIQEELFSFDGWL
+171 DIQEKLSSFNGWL

-246 SFSKVEVGDHIK
+246 SFSKVEVGDYIK

-288 RNYNDVLGRDCV
+288 RNHNDVLGRDYV

-322 DYIQVYPSIITLNSF
+322 DYIQVYPSIITLKSF

-422 AIMVQLVLEYLI
+422 AIMVQLILEYLI

-457 IDLNPEVSYIFN
+457 IDLNPEVSDIFN

-488 INFVDLIKMC
+488 INFVDLIKIC

-512 TIQFFTIKVRKIM
+512 AIQIFTIKVRKIM

>member
-1 MRVNL
+1 
-6 LISIFFYRGYDKI
+6 
-19 QETRKINNMFK
+19 MFK

-58 VTFSIKNVTDVLNN
+58 VTFSIKNVSDVLNN
-72 KIAASVNPVVSINAS
+72 KIAASVNPVVSINAA
-87 NSVFN
+87 NSVF
-92 FTKDE
+92 
-97 SDWDLLR
+97 SDLSDYDLLR

-128 QYYDLNMTITNQ
+128 QYYDLNMTMTNQ

-151 YDVNDS
+151 YDVDGD
-157 ELLRKIKLNKVSDE
+157 LLSKIKRNKVSEE
-171 DIQEELFSFDGWL
+171 DIQEKLPSLDGWL
-184 SGKYEYFHSVPLCST
+184 SGKYEYLRSIPLCST
-199 SKSEFTDLH
+199 NKSEFTDLH
-208 YHFNEAAI
+208 YHFNEATI
-216 KEGRTFNDEE
+216 EEGRTFNDDE
-226 IENGA
+226 IDNGA
-231 STCVLTSNIFLYKDG
+231 LACVLTSNIFLYKDG
-246 SFSKVEVGDHIK
+246 SFTKVEVGDYIK
-258 YSIAQVINGE
+258 YSIAQVLDGE
-268 VNIYEEY
+268 VNTYEEY

-288 RNYNDVLGRDCV
+288 RNHNDTIGRSYV
-300 IIPEKTFMEIY
+300 VIPEKTFMEIY
-311 EEVKSYKLSEL
+311 EDVKSYKLSEF

-337 NDIDKFVEKIGELNE
+337 KDIDKFVEKIEELNE

-457 IDLNPEVSYIFN
+457 IDLNPEVSDIFN

-476 DSISILNKTKLT
+476 DSISILNKAKLT
-488 INFVDLIKMC
+488 IDFVDLIKIC

-512 TIQFFTIKVRKIM
+512 AIQIFTIKVRKIM

>member
-1 MRVNL
+1 
-6 LISIFFYRGYDKI
+6 
-19 QETRKINNMFK
+19 MFK

-58 VTFSIKNVTDVLNN
+58 VTFSIKNVSDVLNN

-87 NSVFN
+87 NSVFSYL
-92 FTKDE
+92 
-97 SDWDLLR
+97 SDYDSLR

-128 QYYDLNMTITNQ
+128 QYYDLNMTMTMQ

-151 YDVNDS
+151 YDVDGD
-157 ELLRKIKLNKVSDE
+157 LLSKIKRNKVSEE
-171 DIQEELFSFDGWL
+171 DIQEKLPSLDGWL
-184 SGKYEYFHSVPLCST
+184 SGKYEYLRSIPLCST
-199 SKSEFTDLH
+199 NKSEFTDLH

-216 KEGRTFNDEE
+216 EEGRTFNDDE
-226 IENGA
+226 IDNGA
-231 STCVLTSNIFLYKDG
+231 LACVLTSDIYLYKDG
-246 SFSKVEVGDHIK
+246 TFTEVEVGDYIK
-258 YSIAQVINGE
+258 YSIAQVLDGE
-268 VNIYEEY
+268 VNTYEEY

-281 ILNGDKY
+281 ILNDRKY
-288 RNYNDVLGRDCV
+288 HNHNDVIGRSYT

-311 EEVKSYKLSEL
+311 EDVKSYKLSEF

-337 NDIDKFVEKIGELNE
+337 KDIDKFVEKIEELNE

-457 IDLNPEVSYIFN
+457 IDLNPEVSDIFN

-476 DSISILNKTKLT
+476 DSISILNKAKLT
-488 INFVDLIKMC
+488 IDFVDLIKIC

-512 TIQFFTIKVRKIM
+512 TIQIFTIKVRKIM

>member
-1 MRVNL
+1 
-6 LISIFFYRGYDKI
+6 
-19 QETRKINNMFK
+19 MFK

-58 VTFSIKNVTDVLNN
+58 VAFSIKNVTDVLNN
-72 KIAASVNPVVSINAS
+72 KIAASVNPVVSINAA
-87 NSVFN
+87 NSAFS

-104 KIGYQEYCEMY
+104 KTGYQEYCEMY
-115 YEDYYQLIDELKP
+115 YKDYYQLIDELQP
-128 QYYDLNMTITNQ
+128 QYYDLNMVMINQ
-140 SLVSYSDEGLL
+140 SLVSYSNEGLL
-151 YDVNDS
+151 YNVFSS
-157 ELLRKIKLNKVSDE
+157 ELLSKIKLNKVSEE
-171 DIQEELFSFDGWL
+171 DLPGVLSLFNDWL
-184 SGKYEYFHSVPLCST
+184 SGKYEHCPSIPLCST
-199 SKSEFTDLH
+199 SKSDFTDLH

-216 KEGRTFNDEE
+216 KEGRTFNDDE

-231 STCVLTSNIFLYKDG
+231 LTCVLTSDIYLYKDG
-246 SFSKVEVGDHIK
+246 TFTKVEVGDHIK
-258 YSIAQVINGE
+258 YSIAQVLDGE

-288 RNYNDVLGRDCV
+288 RNHNDVVGGDYV

-311 EEVKSYKLSEL
+311 EDVKSYKLSEF
-322 DYIQVYPSIITLNSF
+322 DYIRTYPSIITLNSF

-457 IDLNPEVSYIFN
+457 IDLNPEVSDIFN

-488 INFVDLIKMC
+488 INFVDLIKIC

-512 TIQFFTIKVRKIM
+512 AIQIFTIKVRKIM

>member
-1 MRVNL
+1 
-6 LISIFFYRGYDKI
+6 
-19 QETRKINNMFK
+19 
-30 RIYRSIFNRLRQT
+30 
-43 SLLLVVMFVISLLLC
+43 MFVISLLLC
-58 VTFSIKNVTDVLNN
+58 VTFSIKNVSDVLNN
-72 KIAASVNPVVSINAS
+72 KIAASVNPVVSINAA
-87 NSVFN
+87 NSVFS
-92 FTKDE
+92 FTVDE

-104 KIGYQEYCEMY
+104 KTGYQEYCEMY
-115 YEDYYQLIDELKP
+115 YEDYYQLIYELKP

-151 YDVNDS
+151 YDVADS
-157 ELLRKIKLNKVSDE
+157 ELLSKIKRNKVSEE
-171 DIQEELFSFDGWL
+171 DIQEKMSSLDGWL
-184 SGKYEYFHSVPLCST
+184 SGKYEYLRSIPLCST
-199 SKSEFTDLH
+199 NKSEFTDLH

-216 KEGRTFNDEE
+216 EEGRIFNDDE
-226 IENGA
+226 IDNGA

-246 SFSKVEVGDHIK
+246 SFTKVEVGDYIK
-258 YSIAQVINGE
+258 YSIAQVLNGE

-288 RNYNDVLGRDCV
+288 RNHNDDIGRSYV
-300 IIPEKTFMEIY
+300 IIPEKTLMEIY
-311 EEVKSYKLSEL
+311 EDVKSYKLSEF
-322 DYIQVYPSIITLNSF
+322 DYIKTYPSIITLNSF

-441 IAAFVSNIIS
+441 IAAFVSNMIS
-451 NQFIDK
+451 NQFINK
-457 IDLNPEVSYIFN
+457 IDLNPEVSDIFN

-488 INFVDLIKMC
+488 INFVDLIKIC

-512 TIQFFTIKVRKIM
+512 TIQIFTIKVRKIM

>member
-1 MRVNL
+1 
-6 LISIFFYRGYDKI
+6 
-19 QETRKINNMFK
+19 MFK

-72 KIAASVNPVVSINAS
+72 KIAASVNPVVSINAA
-87 NSVFN
+87 NSVFSN
-92 FTKDE
+92 QRDYD
-97 SDWDLLR
+97 SLR
-104 KIGYQEYCEMY
+104 KIGYQKYCEMY

-128 QYYDLNMTITNQ
+128 QYYDLNMTMTMQ

-151 YDVNDS
+151 YDVDGD
-157 ELLRKIKLNKVSDE
+157 LLSKIKRNKVSEE
-171 DIQEELFSFDGWL
+171 DIQEKLPSLDGWL
-184 SGKYEYFHSVPLCST
+184 SGKYEYLRSIPLCST
-199 SKSEFTDLH
+199 NKSEFTDLH
-208 YHFNEAAI
+208 YHFNEATI
-216 KEGRTFNDEE
+216 EEGRTFNDDE
-226 IENGA
+226 IDNGA
-231 STCVLTSNIFLYKDG
+231 STCVLTSNIYLYKDG
-246 SFSKVEVGDHIK
+246 SFNEIEVGDHIK
-258 YSIAQVINGE
+258 YSIAQVLDGE
-268 VNIYEEY
+268 VNTYEEY

-288 RNYNDVLGRDCV
+288 RNHNDTIGRSYV

-311 EEVKSYKLSEL
+311 EDVKSYKLSEF

-390 VSILLTIFIVS
+390 VSILLIIFIVS

-457 IDLNPEVSYIFN
+457 IDLNPEVSDIFN

-476 DSISILNKTKLT
+476 DSISILNKTKLS
-488 INFVDLIKMC
+488 IDFVDLIKIC

-512 TIQFFTIKVRKIM
+512 TIQIFTIKVRKIM

>member
-72 KIAASVNPVVSINAS
+72 KIAASVNPVVSINAA
-87 NSVFN
+87 NSVFSN
-92 FTKDE
+92 QRDYD
-97 SDWDLLR
+97 SLR
-104 KIGYQEYCEMY
+104 KIGYQKYCEMY

-128 QYYDLNMTITNQ
+128 QYYDLNMTMTMQ

-151 YDVNDS
+151 YDVDGD
-157 ELLRKIKLNKVSDE
+157 LLSKIKRNKVSEE
-171 DIQEELFSFDGWL
+171 DIQEKLPSLDGWL
-184 SGKYEYFHSVPLCST
+184 SGKYEYLRSIPLCST
-199 SKSEFTDLH
+199 NKSEFTDLH
-208 YHFNEAAI
+208 YHFNEATI
-216 KEGRTFNDEE
+216 EEGRTFNDDE
-226 IENGA
+226 IDNGA
-231 STCVLTSNIFLYKDG
+231 LACVLTSNIFLYKDG
-246 SFSKVEVGDHIK
+246 SFTKVEVGDYIK
-258 YSIAQVINGE
+258 YSIAQVLDGE
-268 VNIYEEY
+268 VNTYEEY

-288 RNYNDVLGRDCV
+288 RNHNDTIGRSYT
-300 IIPEKTFMEIY
+300 IIPEKTFMKIY
-311 EEVKSYKLSEL
+311 EDVKSYKLSEF

-337 NDIDKFVEKIGELNE
+337 KDIDKFVEKIGELNE

-375 TLSLNSDILFKFSFV
+375 TLSLNSDILFNFSFV

-457 IDLNPEVSYIFN
+457 IDLNPEVSDIFN

-476 DSISILNKTKLT
+476 DSISILNKAKLT
-488 INFVDLIKMC
+488 IEFVDLIKIC

-512 TIQFFTIKVRKIM
+512 AIQIFTIKVRKIM

>member
-1 MRVNL
+1 
-6 LISIFFYRGYDKI
+6 
-19 QETRKINNMFK
+19 MFK

-58 VTFSIKNVTDVLNN
+58 VTFSIKNVSDVLNN
-72 KIAASVNPVVSINAS
+72 KIAASVNPVVSINAA
-87 NSVFN
+87 NSVFSN
-92 FTKDE
+92 QRDYD
-97 SDWDLLR
+97 SLR
-104 KIGYQEYCEMY
+104 KIGYQKYCEMY

-128 QYYDLNMTITNQ
+128 QYYDLNMTMTMQ

-151 YDVNDS
+151 YDVDGD
-157 ELLRKIKLNKVSDE
+157 LLSKIKRNKVSEE
-171 DIQEELFSFDGWL
+171 DIQEKLPSLDGWL
-184 SGKYEYFHSVPLCST
+184 SGKYEYLRSIPLCST
-199 SKSEFTDLH
+199 NKSEFTDLH
-208 YHFNEAAI
+208 YHFNEATI
-216 KEGRTFNDEE
+216 EEGRTFNDDE
-226 IENGA
+226 IDNGA
-231 STCVLTSNIFLYKDG
+231 LACVLTSNIFLYKDG
-246 SFSKVEVGDHIK
+246 SFTKVEVGDYIK
-258 YSIAQVINGE
+258 YSIAQVLDGE
-268 VNIYEEY
+268 VNTYEEY

-281 ILNGDKY
+281 ILNDRKY
-288 RNYNDVLGRDCV
+288 HNHNDVIGRSYT
-300 IIPEKTFMEIY
+300 IIPEKTFMKIY
-311 EEVKSYKLSEL
+311 EDVKSYKLSEF

-337 NDIDKFVEKIGELNE
+337 KDIDKFVEKIGELNE

-457 IDLNPEVSYIFN
+457 IDLNPEVSDIFN

-476 DSISILNKTKLT
+476 DSISILNKAKLT
-488 INFVDLIKMC
+488 IDFVDLIKIC

-512 TIQFFTIKVRKIM
+512 AIQIFTIKVRKIM

>member
-1 MRVNL
+1 
-6 LISIFFYRGYDKI
+6 
-19 QETRKINNMFK
+19 MFK

-58 VTFSIKNVTDVLNN
+58 VTFSIKNVSDVLNN
-72 KIAASVNPVVSINAS
+72 KIAASVNPVVSINAA
-87 NSVFN
+87 NSVFSCQR
-92 FTKDE
+92 DYD
-97 SDWDLLR
+97 SLR

-128 QYYDLNMTITNQ
+128 QYYDLNMTMTMQ

-151 YDVNDS
+151 YDVDGD
-157 ELLRKIKLNKVSDE
+157 LLSKIKRNKVSEE
-171 DIQEELFSFDGWL
+171 DIQEKLPSLDGWL
-184 SGKYEYFHSVPLCST
+184 SGKYEYLRSIPLCST
-199 SKSEFTDLH
+199 NKSEFTDLY

-216 KEGRTFNDEE
+216 EEGRTFNDDE

-231 STCVLTSNIFLYKDG
+231 LTCVLTPDIYLYKDG
-246 SFSKVEVGDHIK
+246 TFTKVEVGDHIK
-258 YSIAQVINGE
+258 YSIAQVLNGE

-281 ILNGDKY
+281 ILNGRKY
-288 RNYNDVLGRDCV
+288 RNHNDVLGRDCV
-300 IIPEKTFMEIY
+300 IIPEKTFMDIY
-311 EEVKSYKLSEL
+311 KDVKSYKLSEF

-337 NDIDKFVEKIGELNE
+337 NDIDKFAEKIEELNE

-457 IDLNPEVSYIFN
+457 IDLNPEVSDIFN

-476 DSISILNKTKLT
+476 DSISILNKAKLT
-488 INFVDLIKMC
+488 IDFVDLIKIC

-512 TIQFFTIKVRKIM
+512 AIQIFTIKVRKIM